1 MDLGLDQKVAV
12 VTGAAQGIGA
22 AIAEELARAGCSIAL
37 VDHPSNAAVKQ
48 TAERIVAL
56 GARALVVP
64 ADVTDFGAAEV
75 ALQQVA
81 REFGG
86 VDILVCCAGITRD
99 AVSWKMSEED
109 FDSVIDVNLK
119 GVFNYNRAAA
129 THFRE
134 RDWGRIV
141 NIASISGERGGT
153 GRAAYG
159 AAKAGVELLTRVMAV
174 ELAEGRDVGPIPG
187 MEGGDVADN
196 DSSLPGVQRRIGKLE
211 PDRVTQPHPAQIDDR
226 PGDIEQFDELEVF
239 VQKLGADGQ
248 LGRRRLS
255 AWRGFDHARLNQP
268 IPPGKV
274 SPSWLEGDELPLGP
288 AGHLRSDLLVKR
300 PETLDI
306 GGGIGAIAA
315 GVSRVSAKQPIT
327 DVLDLYD
334 GIERVEP
341 DVRICVIG
349 APAQVKFAESDG
361 LQVRSGCRCD

>member
-48 TAERIVAL
+48 TAERIIAL

-64 ADVTDFGAAEV
+64 ADVSDFGAAEV

-141 NIASISGERGGT
+141 NIASINGMRGKFGQANYAASKGGVIALSKTMARELGKSSVTVNCVAPGLVMTEMAAEIPAEFLDRARNETVT
-153 GRAAYG
+153 GR
-159 AAKAGVELLTRVMAV
+159 
-174 ELAEGRDVGPIPG
+174 LAEP
-187 MEGGDVADN
+187 GDVAHVVAFLC
-196 DSSLPGVQRRIGKLE
+196 SEAARHVTGEVI
-211 PDRVTQPHPAQIDDR
+211 RV
-226 PGDIEQFDELEVF
+226 
-239 VQKLGADGQ
+239 DGGQ
-248 LGRRRLS
+248 Y
-255 AWRGFDHARLNQP
+255 
-268 IPPGKV
+268 I
-274 SPSWLEGDELPLGP
+274 
-288 AGHLRSDLLVKR
+288 
-300 PETLDI
+300 
-306 GGGIGAIAA
+306 
-315 GVSRVSAKQPIT
+315 
-327 DVLDLYD
+327 
-334 GIERVEP
+334 
-341 DVRICVIG
+341 
-349 APAQVKFAESDG
+349 
-361 LQVRSGCRCD
+361 